1 MTAVVAS
8 GIDWTA
14 GGVRILDGV
23 DLEARAGEVLG
34 VLGPNGAGK
43 TSLLRILAGLRRPDR
58 GTVLL
63 GGQPLRGAAR
73 RTVARR
79 LAIVEQSPEVHS
91 DITVDETVA
100 LGRTPY
106 RGTFAPLGRADHAA
120 IDYALAV
127 TGMSAYRDRSWQTLS
142 GGERQ
147 RAQLARALAQEPE
160 TIVLD
165 EPTNHLD
172 IRYQLETLTLLR
184 GLGLTVVTALHDLNL
199 AARFCDRLAVLAQG
213 RVVATGAPAEVL
225 TATLIQQVY
234 AVDAV
239 VERSAHT
246 GAPSAT
252 YLGPSSRSG

>member
-8 GIDWTA
+8 GIDWSVDGTP
-14 GGVRILDGV
+14 ILDGV
-23 DLEARAGEVLG
+23 DLEAPAGQVLG

-43 TSLLRILAGLRRPDR
+43 TSLLRILAGLRQPHR

-63 GGQPLRGAAR
+63 GGTPLRGAAR

-100 LGRTPY
+100 LGRTPH
-106 RGTFAPLGRADHAA
+106 RGTFAALGSNDHAA
-120 IDYALAV
+120 IEHALAV
-127 TGMSAYRDRSWQTLS
+127 TGMTAYRHRYWRTLS

-172 IRYQLETLTLLR
+172 IRYQLEMLTLLR
-184 GLGLTVVTALHDLNL
+184 VLGLTVVTALHDLNL
-199 AARFCDRLAVLAQG
+199 AARFCDRVVVLRQG
-213 RVVATGAPAEVL
+213 RVVATGTPTQVL
-225 TATLIQQVY
+225 TATLIHDVY

-239 VERSAHT
+239 VELSPHT
-246 GAPSAT
+246 GAPSTTFLAPT
-252 YLGPSSRSG
+252 SARP